1 MDTATLPCFSPE
13 YPAIALPIKTWRL
26 KELLWSRCR
35 GCTFLGLQQGLT
47 PSDTIILFLPPGEC
61 LQSTMSV
68 PLAAFRD
75 VEVGVAQILFR
86 LYVAVV
92 EGVPE
97 RHNDILRTKNP
108 KVRQR
113 FHLVSRIHKMISP
126 DGSEWDSVI
135 DNFRRLRSGRQRRT
149 A

>member
-13 YPAIALPIKTWRL
+13 YSAIDFPIKKWHLR
-26 KELLWSRCR
+26 ELLWSRCR

-47 PSDTIILFLPPGEC
+47 PSDTVILFLPPAES

-68 PLAAFRD
+68 PLAAFRE

-86 LYVAVV
+86 LFVADI
-92 EGVPE
+92 EGVSE
-97 RHNDILRTKNP
+97 RHNDILRAEEP

-113 FHLVSRIHKMISP
+113 FHLVSRIHKMISR

-135 DNFRRLRSGRQRRT
+135 DNFRQIRSGRKQS
-149 A
+149 